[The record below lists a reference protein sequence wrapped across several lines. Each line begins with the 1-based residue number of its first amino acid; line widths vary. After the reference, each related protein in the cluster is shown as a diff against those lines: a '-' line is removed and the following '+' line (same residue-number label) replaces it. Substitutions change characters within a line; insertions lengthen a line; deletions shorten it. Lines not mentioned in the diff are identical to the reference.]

1 MKMLITLIN
10 AHLIEAIQLLIET
23 FLGIINSIFLHF
35 LYTLVNAT
43 LYSTQETTKVGY
55 VKKVIGSG
63 NILINC
69 AFETR

>member
-1 MKMLITLIN
+1 MKMLITSIN
-10 AHLIEAIQLLIET
+10 VHLIEAIQLLIET

-35 LYTLVNAT
+35 LYILVNAT

>member
-1 MKMLITLIN
+1 MLFTSVN
-10 AHLIEAIQLLIET
+10 VHLIEAIQLLFET

-43 LYSTQETTKVGY
+43 LCSTQETTKVGY

-69 AFETR
+69 AFKTK